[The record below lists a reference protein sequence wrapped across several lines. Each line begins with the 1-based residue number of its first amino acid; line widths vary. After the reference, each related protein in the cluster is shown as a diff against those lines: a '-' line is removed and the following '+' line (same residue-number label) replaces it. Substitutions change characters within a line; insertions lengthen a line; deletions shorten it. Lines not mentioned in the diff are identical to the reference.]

1 MSTTDLPYLPSKL
14 KDMQSLSLLIGGV
27 GMVILLLSRIFGVAN
42 FFQGYLVGWLFA
54 IGFAAGGL
62 LICCIHNLAQ
72 GGWGFLLR
80 RIAEASAMTILPL
93 MVLFLPIM
101 FSLDDVYPWA
111 IRGEDVLSVY
121 HTDPVI
127 GAKLHYLNHGFYW
140 FRYLLITVIWSG
152 AAYLFHTYSKQQDL
166 TGDMKWRRKMRFI
179 AGPMAL
185 IYVLTVTIASVDWI
199 MALEPA
205 WFSSIFGVMVASGH
219 MLSMLTFGIV
229 FLTFL
234 SQWEPVKRAFTVE
247 RQHDLGKLLFAF
259 VVFWTYIELSQFIIY
274 WHANLPEE
282 ITWYMNRQTGMFNML
297 SWLLFMS
304 QFVIPFLVLLSRG
317 TKRNRKALLGVA
329 SFLLFMRV
337 VDLYWMV
344 APSINMPHEKT
355 AALYP
360 VKTTAMTG
368 SAFHLLDVVGIV
380 TFGALW
386 FGLFLRQFR
395 SRPVLPVN
403 DPYFSLNAEI
413 KDSEA

>member
-1 MSTTDLPYLPSKL
+1 
-14 KDMQSLSLLIGGV
+14 
-27 GMVILLLSRIFGVAN
+27 MV
-42 FFQGYLVGWLFA
+42 
-54 IGFAAGGL
+54 
-62 LICCIHNLAQ
+62 
-72 GGWGFLLR
+72 
-80 RIAEASAMTILPL
+80 
-93 MVLFLPIM
+93 
-101 FSLDDVYPWA
+101 
-111 IRGEDVLSVY
+111 
-121 HTDPVI
+121 
-127 GAKLHYLNHGFYW
+127 GAKLHYLNHGFMW
-140 FRYLLITVIWSG
+140 LRYIIITVIWSG
-152 AAYLFHTYSKQQDL
+152 AAYLFHTYSKNQDL

-205 WFSSIFGVMVASGH
+205 WFSSIFGVMMAAGH
-219 MLSMLTFGIV
+219 MLSMLAFGIV

-234 SQWEPVKRAFTVE
+234 AQWEPVKRAFTLE

-282 ITWYMNRQTGMFNML
+282 ITWYMNRQTGGFNML

-304 QFVIPFLVLLSRG
+304 QFAIPFLVLLSRG

-329 SFLLFMRV
+329 SFLLFMRI
-337 VDLYWMV
+337 VDIYWMV
-344 APSINMPHEKT
+344 APSINMPHVKT

-368 SAFHLLDVVGIV
+368 SAFHPLDVIGFV

-386 FGLFLRQFR
+386 FGLFLKNFR
-395 SRPVLPVN
+395 SRPILPVN

>member
-1 MSTTDLPYLPSKL
+1 MSTTDLPYLPTKL
-14 KDMQSLSLLIGGV
+14 KDMQALSLLIGGA
-27 GMVILLLSRIFGVAN
+27 GLAILFLAWIFGAAN
-42 FFQGYLVGWLFA
+42 FYQGYLVGWLFA
-54 IGFAAGGL
+54 ISFAAGGL
-62 LICCIHNLAQ
+62 MICCIHNLAH

-80 RIAEASAMTILPL
+80 RIAEASGMTILPI

-101 FSLDDVYPWA
+101 FSLDDLYPWA
-111 IRGEDVLSVY
+111 IRGEDGLSVY
-121 HTDPVI
+121 HTDPVV
-127 GAKLHYLNHGFYW
+127 GAKLHYLNHGFMW

-205 WFSSIFGVMVASGH
+205 WFSSIFGVMMAAGH
-219 MLSMLTFGIV
+219 MLTMLSFGIV

-234 SQWEPVKRAFTVE
+234 AQWEPVKRSFTLE

-282 ITWYMNRQTGMFNML
+282 ITWYMNRQTGGFNGL

-304 QFVIPFLVLLSRG
+304 QFAIPFLVLLSRG

-337 VDLYWMV
+337 VDIYWMV
-344 APSINMPHEKT
+344 APSINMPHVKT
-355 AALYP
+355 RELYP
-360 VKTTAMTG
+360 VETTAMGG
-368 SAFHLLDVVGIV
+368 SAFHLLDVIGFV

-386 FGLFLRQFR
+386 FGLFLKNFR
-395 SRPVLPVN
+395 SRPILPVN